1 MYLLFYYL
9 INLLASTVTMQALN
23 SVKKKTLT
31 STCINVKLRIYFRK
45 NNT

>member
-23 SVKKKTLT
+23 SVKKKD
-31 STCINVKLRIYFRK
+31 INKHLHKREVTHILQKK
-45 NNT
+45 